1 MANPSI
7 KGAALQSVTEDVHRL
22 RNAGR
27 LPESLLTTRLKPEDL
42 QALDELTVPGLWYPI
57 ATYGRL
63 LDLLCEVEG
72 RGRPDYL
79 VERGVRAA
87 ERLMA
92 AGAWRHFL
100 ASADR
105 WGERAGEAMI
115 QVAKGFYN
123 FTDWVLEHHAATDRY
138 TLSVQGAG
146 DFPDAARF
154 AAQGFVQVLFAR
166 MGGRPVEVTSVRPSP
181 DRVVYEIRR

>member
-1 MANPSI
+1 MPIPSI

-27 LPESLLTTRLKPEDL
+27 LSESLLAAHLKPEDL
-42 QALDELTVPGLWYPI
+42 HALDEITVPGLWYPI

-72 RGRPDYL
+72 RGRPEYL
-79 VERGVRAA
+79 VDRGARAA

-92 AGAWRHFL
+92 AGAWRHVL
-100 ASADR
+100 SSADR
-105 WGERAGEAMI
+105 WGDRAGEAMI

-123 FTDWVLEHHAATDRY
+123 FTEWVLEHHAQTDRY
-138 TLSVQGAG
+138 TLSVKGAG
-146 DFPDAARF
+146 DFPDAARY
-154 AAQGFVQVLFAR
+154 AAQGFVQVLFAK
-166 MGGRPVEVTSVRPSP
+166 MGGRPVDVTSVRPSP
-181 DRVVYEIRR
+181 DRIVYEIRR

>member
-1 MANPSI
+1 MGIPSI

-22 RNAGR
+22 RNADR
-27 LPESLLTTRLKPEDL
+27 LPESLLAARLKPEDL
-42 QALDELTVPGLWYPI
+42 HALDELTVPGLWYPI

-63 LDLLCEVEG
+63 LDLLCELEG

-79 VERGVRAA
+79 VERGARAA

-92 AGAWRHFL
+92 AGAWRHVL
-100 ASADR
+100 SGADR
-105 WGERAGEAMI
+105 WGHRAGEAMI

-123 FTDWVLEHHAATDRY
+123 FTEWSLDHHTTTDRY
-138 TLSVQGAG
+138 TLTVQGAG
-146 DFPDAARF
+146 DFPDSARY

-166 MGGRPVEVTSVRPSP
+166 MGGKAVDVTSVRPSP
-181 DRVVYEIRR
+181 DRIVYEIRR